1 MGAEVKGWAS
11 SLFGIEPLTG
21 RGIWRHTLEWPRPL
35 AWRRLVDR
43 NTSGSG
49 ATAIFHMEFH
59 GVLMTIR
66 KLIVAALLPVVCAMA
81 QEYKLGPDS
90 QRQTGVP
97 QGKVTKYTWTSKV
110 YPGTTRDYWV
120 YVPAQYKPDTP
131 AATMVF
137 QDGASYVS
145 EDGSWRVPVV
155 FDNLIQ
161 RGEMPVTIAVLIDPG
176 VLPSLSPNDPPRAN
190 RSLEYDTITDRYS
203 RLVLDEIL
211 PEVAKSYN
219 LSSDPDLRAIGGSS
233 SGAICAFT
241 VAWQRPDAFHRVLS
255 FVGSYTN
262 LRGGMIYPYLIRA
275 TEPKPIR
282 VFLQDGSNDLNIF
295 AGGWFL
301 ANQSMASALEYAG
314 YDVTHVWGTEK
325 HNSRHGGSIL
335 PEALRWLWRGYPAG
349 IDKPKG
355 GGGERQWSVLLP
367 QPGTDWELVGEGYK
381 FTEGPAVD
389 KQGNVFF
396 TDIPN
401 SRIYKIGLDGKV
413 SLFKEDTGGANG
425 LMFGPDGRLY
435 ACQNKRKRIV
445 AYTMDGAETVVAE
458 DLPSNDLAITARGE
472 IYVTDF
478 GNKRIWFIDAQ
489 GDKHVAYEGIAAPN
503 GIQLSPGQS
512 FLTVDDYKGREVWSF
527 QIQPDG
533 SLTNGDAFYRLEIPD
548 ESSAT
553 DADGMTMDTAG
564 WLYVTTKTGLQVF
577 DPQGKLVAIL
587 NKPQPGPISNVVFGG
602 PNRDTLY
609 LTGGDKVFKRP
620 MTRKGTVSWEI
631 VKPAQP

>member
-1 MGAEVKGWAS
+1 MGAEFKGQAS
-11 SLFGIEPLTG
+11 SLFAIGPLTG

-43 NTSGSG
+43 NSSGSG
-49 ATAIFHMEFH
+49 VTAIFHMEFH

-97 QGKVTKYTWTSKV
+97 QGKVTKYSWTSKI

-145 EDGSWRVPVV
+145 EDGSWRVPIV

-161 RGEMPVTIAVLIDPG
+161 RGEMPVTIGVLIDPG

-190 RSLEYDTITDRYS
+190 RSFEYDAITDRYS

-219 LSSDPDLRAIGGSS
+219 LSSDPDQRAIGGSS

-282 VFLQDGSNDLNIF
+282 VFSAGRVERSEYLRRRVVSGQPEHGVGARIRRLRRHPRVGHRDAQQPSRRLDSARCAALAVAWISGGHRQAQRRAAANGNGRCCCRSPVPIGSWW
-295 AGGWFL
+295 AR
-301 ANQSMASALEYAG
+301 A
-314 YDVTHVWGTEK
+314 T
-325 HNSRHGGSIL
+325 NS
-335 PEALRWLWRGYPAG
+335 
-349 IDKPKG
+349 PKG
-355 GGGERQWSVLLP
+355 RRSTSKATYSSP
-367 QPGTDWELVGEGYK
+367 
-381 FTEGPAVD
+381 
-389 KQGNVFF
+389 
-396 TDIPN
+396 I
-401 SRIYKIGLDGKV
+401 SRIAAFTRSASDGKV
-413 SLFKEDTGGANG
+413 SLFKDDTGGANG

-478 GNKRIWFIDAQ
+478 GNKRVWFIDAQ
-489 GDKHVAYEGIAAPN
+489 GDKRVAYEGIASAQRDSALARPVVSD
-503 GIQLSPGQS
+503 G
-512 FLTVDDYKGREVWSF
+512 GRLRRPRRVVV
-527 QIQPDG
+527 PDPAG
-533 SLTNGDAFYRLEIPD
+533 RLARQWRRVLPPGDAGRIVGD
-548 ESSAT
+548 AT
-553 DADGMTMDTAG
+553 PTA
-564 WLYVTTKTGLQVF
+564 
-577 DPQGKLVAIL
+577 
-587 NKPQPGPISNVVFGG
+587 
-602 PNRDTLY
+602 
-609 LTGGDKVFKRP
+609 
-620 MTRKGTVSWEI
+620 
-631 VKPAQP
+631 